1 MALVGR
7 TVAIDIEA
15 VARAEEMASV
25 GKLVIFPLTK
35 AEEMT
40 AVGKLVIFP
49 FAKAEDKAVGIAD
62 ILPLAKAEDKA
73 VGMAVML
80 PFAKAEDNIP
90 ELIVLLFSART
101 AVIESNLAESAAI
114 PADIEAIS
122 GESDVEEEE
131 LTAVAEIESELVAEA
146 DEVMIPEMLALARA
160 DESKAESIG
169 AVAVAII
176 EEMLAS

>member
-35 AEEMT
+35 AEEMM

-49 FAKAEDKAVGIAD
+49 F
-62 ILPLAKAEDKA
+62 AKAEDKA

-176 EEMLAS
+176 EEILES

>member
-35 AEEMT
+35 AEEMM

-49 FAKAEDKAVGIAD
+49 F
-62 ILPLAKAEDKA
+62 AKAEDKA